1 MTTRLIVARH
11 GNTFAPGAIVT
22 RVGGRTDLPLVA
34 SGLEQGRMLGLHL
47 KEQGLIPEVVFTAT
61 LVRTRQTAAQAL
73 LAMELHRPCIALT
86 MFDEIDY
93 GPDENKPEA
102 DVLARLGPD
111 TIKAWDEAGI
121 VPPGWNADADAII
134 QAWLTFGQ
142 GLRNDWPDKT
152 VLVVTSNG
160 IARFSPYLTGDFEA
174 FRREHNLKI
183 ATGAYALFSAQEGGP
198 WLAEAWNVRPGGR

>member
-1 MTTRLIVARH
+1 MTMRLIVARH

-34 SGLEQGRMLGLHL
+34 SGLEQGRRLGLYL

-61 LVRTRQTAAQAL
+61 LVRTRQTADQAL
-73 LAMELHRPCIALT
+73 LAMGLHLPCIALE

-102 DVLARLGPD
+102 DVLARVGPGA
-111 TIKAWDEAGI
+111 IKAWDEAGI
-121 VPPGWNADADAII
+121 VPPGWNADPDAII
-134 QAWLTFGQ
+134 QAWLAFGQ
-142 GLRNDWPDKT
+142 RLRNDWPNKT

-160 IARFSPYLTGDFEA
+160 IARFSPA
-174 FRREHNLKI
+174 
-183 ATGAYALFSAQEGGP
+183 
-198 WLAEAWNVRPGGR
+198 